1 VTGVP
6 NHDLKPSTHH
16 LQKDPSEKEKKEKS
30 KAEKSLFFKMH
41 YLLGRLGRGAV
52 KYSQH
57 KAPVTLNP
65 ALYHVCLPIVP
76 DQESLDMRI
85 QGLLGFSLE

>member
-16 LQKDPSEKEKKEKS
+16 PQKDPSEKEKKEKS
-30 KAEKSLFFKMH
+30 KAEKSFFFKMH

-52 KYSQH
+52 K
-57 KAPVTLNP
+57 
-65 ALYHVCLPIVP
+65 
-76 DQESLDMRI
+76 
-85 QGLLGFSLE
+85 